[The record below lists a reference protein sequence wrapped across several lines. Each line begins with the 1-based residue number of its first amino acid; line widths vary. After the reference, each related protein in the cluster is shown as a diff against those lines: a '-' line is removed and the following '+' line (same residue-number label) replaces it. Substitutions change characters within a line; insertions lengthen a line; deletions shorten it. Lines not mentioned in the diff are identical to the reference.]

1 MEEMKELDMDN
12 EMTFEFNISE
22 EMDEQTL
29 KEELLRLKH
38 ENIYLTKTQNMRT
51 EKLKDE
57 LVDLR
62 RKNTDLQQ
70 KLEAALS
77 AHLSNEYLPLLVDAK
92 DKITYVNRMQQH
104 VSEETQDTHVLKEEL
119 LIVKEQ
125 MAHVE
130 KLQNIRIDE
139 MAEEILTLRRE
150 NTDLQERLAAATESV
165 NLSVENLP
173 PFDES
178 KDNFDAYIWRFEMY
192 AKLRKWPRSVW
203 AMQCNDPRL

>member
-12 EMTFEFNISE
+12 EMTFEFSISE

-51 EKLKDE
+51 GKLKDE

-104 VSEETQDTHVLKEEL
+104 VSQETKDTHVLKEEL
-119 LIVKEQ
+119 LTV
-125 MAHVE
+125 
-130 KLQNIRIDE
+130 
-139 MAEEILTLRRE
+139 
-150 NTDLQERLAAATESV
+150 
-165 NLSVENLP
+165 
-173 PFDES
+173 
-178 KDNFDAYIWRFEMY
+178 
-192 AKLRKWPRSVW
+192 
-203 AMQCNDPRL
+203 